1 MSKSLTTEEFIS
13 RAKKI
18 HCDKYDYSKVK
29 YVNMFNKVCI
39 ICPIHGEFLQLPSHH
54 LRGVGCKKCFYEHKK
69 KLVFNVGINDLGYS
83 RSQTFYIKW
92 RGMLERCYSKRSLI
106 KNKSYSDCFVNK
118 EWHLLSNFKKWF
130 DKHYIEGWQIDK
142 DILVKGNREYSP
154 YKCCFVPQEINELFT
169 KRENRGHPVGVCVRK
184 GRYIAQ
190 LRDTHLGVFNSQEEA
205 FFAYK
210 EAKEKRIKEIADKWK
225 EQLEPRVYEALY
237 NYKVEITD

>member
-1 MSKSLTTEEFIS
+1 MVCTPNDKGLYACAFPHLFIYKRVEYYKFKKTSVCQRGLTTEEFIS

-142 DILVKGNREYSP
+142 DILVKGNREYLTIQ
-154 YKCCFVPQEINELFT
+154 VLFCAT
-169 KRENRGHPVGVCVRK
+169 RNK
-184 GRYIAQ
+184 
-190 LRDTHLGVFNSQEEA
+190 
-205 FFAYK
+205 
-210 EAKEKRIKEIADKWK
+210 
-225 EQLEPRVYEALY
+225 
-237 NYKVEITD
+237 